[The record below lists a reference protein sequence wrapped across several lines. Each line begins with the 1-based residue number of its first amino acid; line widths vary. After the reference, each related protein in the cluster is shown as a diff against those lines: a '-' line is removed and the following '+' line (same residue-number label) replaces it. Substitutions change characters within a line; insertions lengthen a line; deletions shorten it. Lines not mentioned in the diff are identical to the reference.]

1 MPAAETPVAYLGIDV
16 GKSSHSACALDA
28 GGGVAFRAE
37 LANRPDDIDRLLERA
52 GSGALVVV
60 DQKRNIGALVLAR
73 AHAHGNPCAY
83 LPGYAEKQA
92 RGMFPGTAK
101 TDAIDAEVIA
111 RTALGVPR
119 ALRPAP
125 EEPEGAASL
134 RILSSQ
140 REFASSARTRAKNRL
155 RATLLEADPAL
166 EGAVDPSSRWQVS
179 MLAEFGGAAGCSA
192 AGWRRFSNAARRAG
206 APAAGARRLWEA
218 LLASSRSGRRLPA
231 GEDVAV
237 RMLAREIASLDAD
250 IEELDSL
257 VADSL
262 AGDEVYECLLTVPGI
277 GPKTAAALVT
287 SIDIS
292 AFRGHDELASYC
304 GVAPSDRRSGS
315 SIRSTSPQRG
325 GNRQLKNLLI
335 FRLQLPHRHGQQVRE
350 VLRGVQGEGDEAQQG
365 AEGGREEE
373 AQGHIRDHARRRPV
387 RGLAGGGINRRGNR
401 AGAPGARMRHA
412 EMARSTRLTKL

>member
-92 RGMFPGTAK
+92 RGMFPGIAM

-125 EEPEGAASL
+125 EEPEGTASL

-218 LLASSRSGRRLPA
+218 LLAPAALGKAAPGRRGRRGPDTRPGDSLPRRRHRGTRLARGRLA
-231 GEDVAV
+231 GGRRGLRVPPHGARDRPQDRRGAGDVDRHIRVQGARRARELLRRGAVRQALREQHQVDVAS
-237 RMLAREIASLDAD
+237 ARREQ
-250 IEELDSL
+250 
-257 VADSL
+257 
-262 AGDEVYECLLTVPGI
+262 
-277 GPKTAAALVT
+277 AAQEPAH
-287 SIDIS
+287 I
-292 AFRGHDELASYC
+292 
-304 GVAPSDRRSGS
+304 
-315 SIRSTSPQRG
+315 Q
-325 GNRQLKNLLI
+325 
-335 FRLQLPHRHGQQVRE
+335 LQLPHRHGQQVRE

-373 AQGHIRDHARRRPV
+373 AQGHLRDHARRRPV
-387 RGLAGGGINRRGNR
+387 RGLAGGGINRRGNQ
-401 AGAPGARMRHA
+401 AGAPDARMRHA

>member
-16 GKSSHSACALDA
+16 GKSSHSA
-28 GGGVAFRAE
+28 
-37 LANRPDDIDRLLERA
+37 
-52 GSGALVVV
+52 
-60 DQKRNIGALVLAR
+60 
-73 AHAHGNPCAY
+73 
-83 LPGYAEKQA
+83 
-92 RGMFPGTAK
+92 
-101 TDAIDAEVIA
+101 
-111 RTALGVPR
+111 
-119 ALRPAP
+119 
-125 EEPEGAASL
+125 
-134 RILSSQ
+134 
-140 REFASSARTRAKNRL
+140 
-155 RATLLEADPAL
+155 
-166 EGAVDPSSRWQVS
+166 
-179 MLAEFGGAAGCSA
+179 LAEFGGAAGCSA
-192 AGWRRFSNAARRAG
+192 AGWRRFSSAARRAG

-237 RMLAREIASLDAD
+237 RILAREIASLDAD

-315 SIRSTSPQRG
+315 SIRSTSPQHG

-335 FRLQLPHRHGQQVRE
+335 FSCNSLIGTDNRFGRYYGECRA
-350 VLRGVQGEGDEAQQG
+350 RG
-365 AEGGREEE
+365 
-373 AQGHIRDHARRRPV
+373 
-387 RGLAGGGINRRGNR
+387 
-401 AGAPGARMRHA
+401 MRHSKA
-412 EMARSTRLTKL
+412 LKAVARKRLKVIYAIMRDAVPYAA

>member
-60 DQKRNIGALVLAR
+60 DQRRNIGALVLAR

-92 RGMFPGTAK
+92 RGMFPGIAK

-111 RTALGVPR
+111 RTALGVPG

-179 MLAEFGGAAGCSA
+179 VLAEFGGAAGCSA
-192 AGWRRFSNAARRAG
+192 AGWRRFSGAARRAG
-206 APAAGARRLWEA
+206 APAAGARRLWVA
-218 LLASSRSGRRLPA
+218 LPA

-250 IEELDSL
+250 IGELDSL

-335 FRLQLPHRHGQQVRE
+335 FSCNSLIGTDNRFGRYYGECRARGMRHGKALKAVARKRLK
-350 VLRGVQGEGDEAQQG
+350 VIYA
-365 AEGGREEE
+365 
-373 AQGHIRDHARRRPV
+373 IMRDAVPY
-387 RGLAGGGINRRGNR
+387 A
-401 AGAPGARMRHA
+401 A
-412 EMARSTRLTKL
+412 

>member
-1 MPAAETPVAYLGIDV
+1 M
-16 GKSSHSACALDA
+16 
-28 GGGVAFRAE
+28 R
-37 LANRPDDIDRLLERA
+37 
-52 GSGALVVV
+52 
-60 DQKRNIGALVLAR
+60 
-73 AHAHGNPCAY
+73 
-83 LPGYAEKQA
+83 
-92 RGMFPGTAK
+92 
-101 TDAIDAEVIA
+101 
-111 RTALGVPR
+111 R

-179 MLAEFGGAAGCSA
+179 MLAEFGG
-192 AGWRRFSNAARRAG
+192 
-206 APAAGARRLWEA
+206 EA

-335 FRLQLPHRHGQQVRE
+335 FSCNSLIGTDNRFGRYYGECRA
-350 VLRGVQGEGDEAQQG
+350 RG
-365 AEGGREEE
+365 
-373 AQGHIRDHARRRPV
+373 
-387 RGLAGGGINRRGNR
+387 
-401 AGAPGARMRHA
+401 MRHSKA
-412 EMARSTRLTKL
+412 LKAVARKRLKVIYAIMRDAVPYAA

>member
-52 GSGALVVV
+52 GSGALV
-60 DQKRNIGALVLAR
+60 LAR

-92 RGMFPGTAK
+92 RGMFPGIAK

-125 EEPEGAASL
+125 EEPEGTASL

-179 MLAEFGGAAGCSA
+179 MLAEFGGAAGCSD
-192 AGWRRFSNAARRAG
+192 AGWRRFSNTARRAG

-237 RMLAREIASLDAD
+237 RILAREIASLDAD

-315 SIRSTSPQRG
+315 SIRSTSPQHG

-335 FRLQLPHRHGQQVRE
+335 FSCNSLIGTDNRFGRYYGECRARGMRHGKALKAVARKRLK
-350 VLRGVQGEGDEAQQG
+350 VIYA
-365 AEGGREEE
+365 
-373 AQGHIRDHARRRPV
+373 IMRDAVPY
-387 RGLAGGGINRRGNR
+387 A
-401 AGAPGARMRHA
+401 A
-412 EMARSTRLTKL
+412 